1 MIDSSKIKDGIII
14 HCETNDERRAMN
26 VYLGRRVEASDN
38 AFRVYESTYTKNLS
52 YSTGNINYYNRLLG
66 SQFRGYIVV
75 PFKDILVPENLTRF
89 KNSKEY
95 ACLT

>member
-14 HCETNDERRAMN
+14 HCETNDERRTMN

-38 AFRVYESTYTKNLS
+38 AFRIYESIYTKNLS
-52 YSTGNINYYNRLLG
+52 YNTSNIDYYNSLLG
-66 SQFRGYIVV
+66 SQYKGYIVV
-75 PFKDILVPENLTRF
+75 PFKDILVPEKLTRF

>member
-14 HCETNDERRAMN
+14 HCETNDERRTMN
-26 VYLGRRVEASDN
+26 LYLGRRIDASDN
-38 AFRVYESTYTKNLS
+38 AFRISESTDTKNLL
-52 YSTGNINYYNRLLG
+52 YNTGTIDYYNELLG
-66 SQFRGYIVV
+66 SRFKRYIIV
-75 PFKDILVPENLTRF
+75 PFKDILVQKKLTRF